1 MFTPSRDPDMSDRSK
16 LTTRRKADGRNV
28 AGEWAVR
35 EGNAKNEMERAREM
49 RLPGMEASWEE
60 EVKEYKEREGTRR
73 ERKWEIS
80 EEGRKRTTIKLKM
93 KEDEG

>member
-1 MFTPSRDPDMSDRSK
+1 MQR
-16 LTTRRKADGRNV
+16 TRRK
-28 AGEWAVR
+28 
-35 EGNAKNEMERAREM
+35 KAREM
-49 RLPGMEASWEE
+49 RLPGTEASWEE

-80 EEGRKRTTIKLKM
+80 EEEGRKRTTIKLKM